1 MTEQNMP
8 ARVWRILGMIL
19 AVVYLC
25 MMAVIHILDL
35 QAVSEPPFLLPILN
49 TLFTGIIPLAI
60 SVLAARSYLFS
71 GQGSLLSMGC
81 GMLVFGCG
89 AVLAGWS
96 ILSLQGPNVN
106 VTVYNT
112 GALVGAFF
120 QLVAAILVLKKDRP
134 EMLQERTRLKL
145 VLAYTSLA
153 VFIFLVA
160 VAALRDVTSLFF
172 VQGKGATPLRQ
183 VVLGM
188 AVVLHL
194 ASATMTLGLFVR
206 KRSDFHF
213 WFGLSMLMIG
223 MGLFAFFIQRS
234 VGSPIGWLG
243 RAGQYIGCLFAL
255 VAVYYASKTARS
267 RKLPIQSAMAGLFRD
282 ANLSYH
288 TLVETVMDP
297 IVSVDQDGMIM
308 QWNSSA
314 ERAFGY
320 RYPEVQGTS
329 IFDLVVSEGFN
340 SAYLEKA
347 CLLKTEGAPGR
358 VGMRMEIVVM
368 SREGVAIPMEVSVA
382 AMKVAEQCI
391 LICALR
397 DLTERKKHEVEVR
410 ELTEQ
415 LERRVAERTAQLG
428 DLNKALNS
436 EMTGRIRVEKH
447 LRVSEAEFRDLAEAM
462 PQIVWVTEPDGK
474 NSYFNQKWVE
484 YTGLTLEDSHGEG
497 WIKPFHPDDR
507 QGALDAWRDATVNGT
522 VYSVEC
528 RLRRVDGVYTWWL
541 IRGVP
546 VLDESGAIRKW
557 FGTCTDIDSLKKSNE
572 RLLLATRAGG
582 VGIFDFDI
590 PNDNLEWDDQM
601 CRLYGIGPDDFGK
614 NYKASNAMVHP
625 EDVEQGKAEVEMALR
640 GEKEFDTEFR
650 VVWPDGSI
658 HSLRGQAVVERNGSG
673 KPTRLVGTNYDIT
686 DRKRTEGELLRSLDE
701 KDLLIRELY
710 HRTKNTMQVINS
722 ILFLQAEKY
731 PENHELQRLVENTED
746 KIQAM
751 SLVHRMLYKSQDLS
765 RISIKEYVRE
775 LVALIVGSH
784 DVGGDRISL
793 AAEVDDQE
801 FLLDTA
807 IPFGLILNEL
817 ITNSLKHAFPGGRK
831 GTISISLAKEGPGM
845 SVMRYSDDGVGV
857 PDGFEF
863 QNQDSLGL
871 KLVHSIGELQ
881 MMGKLSLENH
891 DGVHCVFEF
900 PTKLYDER
908 V

>member
-1 MTEQNMP
+1 MTVQNMP
-8 ARVWRILGMIL
+8 TRAWRILGMIL

-25 MMAVIHILDL
+25 MMAVIHFLDL
-35 QAVSEPPFLLPILN
+35 NAVSEPPFLLPILN
-49 TLFTGIIPLAI
+49 TLFAGIIPLAI

-71 GQGSLLSMGC
+71 RQGSLLAMGC
-81 GMLVFGCG
+81 GMMAFGCG
-89 AVLAGWS
+89 AVLAGWA
-96 ILSLQGPNVN
+96 ILSVQGPNVN

-120 QLVAAILVLKKDRP
+120 QLVAAILVLKKDWAETRP
-134 EMLQERTRLKL
+134 ERIRIKL
-145 VLAYTSLA
+145 ALAYTAMA

-160 VAALRDVTSLFF
+160 VAALLGVAPLFF
-172 VQGKGATPLRQ
+172 IQGKGPTFLRQ

-188 AVVLHL
+188 AVVLYL
-194 ASATMTLGLFVR
+194 ASAFVTLGLYVR
-206 KRSDFHF
+206 KKSDFHL

-243 RAGQYIGCLFAL
+243 RAGQYIGCVFAL
-255 VAVYYASKTARS
+255 VAVYHASKTARS

-329 IFDLVVSEGFN
+329 IFDLVESESFN
-340 SAYLEKA
+340 AAYLEKA
-347 CLLKTEGAPGR
+347 CPPKAEGTLDTIGT
-358 VGMRMEIVVM
+358 RMEIVGR
-368 SREGVAIPMEVSVA
+368 SRTGAAIPMEVSVA
-382 AMKVAEQCI
+382 AMKAGNQYI
-391 LICALR
+391 LICAFR
-397 DLTERKKHEVEVR
+397 DLTERKKHEDAVR
-410 ELTEQ
+410 DLTDQ
-415 LERRVAERTAQLG
+415 LERRVVERTAQLN
-428 DLNKALNS
+428 DMNKALNV
-436 EMTGRIRVEKH
+436 EVAERIRVEKH
-447 LRVSEAEFRDLAEAM
+447 LRVSEAEFHDLAEAM
-462 PQIVWVTEPDGK
+462 PQIVWVTGPDGK
-474 NSYFNQKWVE
+474 NIYFNQQWMA
-484 YTGLTLEDSHGEG
+484 YTGLSLEESYGEG

-507 QGALDAWRDATVNGT
+507 QGTLDAWRDATVNGT
-522 VYSVEC
+522 IYSVEC
-528 RLRRVDGVYTWWL
+528 RLRRADGVYTWWL

-546 VLDESGAIRKW
+546 ILEESGAIRKW

-572 RLLLATRAGG
+572 RLLLATSAGG

-590 PNDNLEWDDQM
+590 ANDNLEWDDQM
-601 CRLYGIGPDDFGK
+601 YRLYGIEPDDFGK

-625 EDVEQGKAEVEMALR
+625 EDIEQGKAEVEKALR

-686 DRKRTEGELLRSLDE
+686 ERKRTEGELLRSLDE
-701 KDLLIRELY
+701 KDMLIRELY

-731 PENHELQRLVENTED
+731 PENEELQRLVENTED

-775 LVALIVGSH
+775 LVALIMGSH
-784 DVGGDRISL
+784 DIEADRISL
-793 AAEVDDQE
+793 ATEVDDQS

-831 GTISISLAKEGPGM
+831 GTISISLAKAGPGM
-845 SVMRYSDDGVGV
+845 SVMRFSDDGVGV

-863 QNQDSLGL
+863 QKQDSLGL

-881 MMGKLSLENH
+881 MMGKLSLESH
-891 DGVHCVFEF
+891 DGVHCTFEF
-900 PTKLYDER
+900 PTKLYEER